1 MSSERAATRGAER
14 LVRALEALG
23 VQIVYGLPGVH
34 NLAIWQALAGSS
46 IRLIGVRHEQT
57 AAYAADGYARA
68 SGRLGVALVTTGP
81 GAANTLA
88 ATGEAMASG
97 SPVLVIATDIA
108 AGLRRP
114 GVYRGV
120 LHETRDQTAMFAPVT
135 RAATLLD
142 DADEIGSAVLA
153 AGARALAAPSGP
165 VYLGIPTDLLSA
177 PSAPPR
183 PSGDAGPGGE
193 TVALDPA
200 LLGEVTRRLGTAQH
214 PLIWAGGGALRA
226 GAGEMIGALGQLL
239 AAPVITT
246 YASRGLLPPGH
257 PCAVPGPVHHPAVGA
272 LWDRA
277 DLVLAIGTDF
287 DGMMTQNWAMPA
299 PPQMIAVNVDAAD
312 ATKNYPADLVLAGD
326 AAVVSTQLV
335 RSLSP
340 RPGLQALTAEL
351 AAIGE
356 NVVASVAADEPQAAA
371 LLAGLDRVLP
381 PEAVLVVDMCIPGYW
396 LAGFRRVPAPRQF
409 AYPVGWGT
417 LGFAF
422 PASLGA
428 ALAGAGPTVC
438 VTGDGGFLFA
448 CGELATVREA
458 GIAVTV
464 VLVDDGGYGM
474 LRFDQAEAG
483 ETRFGVDLAGPDFTA
498 LAAAFGIAAG
508 RVTGFGPEF
517 EAALESALGSGEPY
531 LLVVNAALKP
541 PLTTSPR
548 WYRRRV

>member
-1 MSSERAATRGAER
+1 MSFDPGAMRGAGR
-14 LVRALEALG
+14 VVQALETLG
-23 VQIVYGLPGVH
+23 VQVVFGLPGVH
-34 NLAIWQALAGSS
+34 NLAIWRALAGSA

-68 SGRLGVALVTTGP
+68 TGRLGVALVTTGP

-88 ATGEAMASG
+88 ATGEALASG
-97 SPVLVIATDIA
+97 SPVLVIATDIP

-114 GVYRGV
+114 GIYRGV
-120 LHETRDQTAMFAPVT
+120 LHENRDQTAMLTPVT
-135 RAATLLD
+135 RSATLLD
-142 DADEIGSAVLA
+142 DADAIGSAVLA

-177 PSAPPR
+177 RAGPARSAPPA
-183 PSGDAGPGGE
+183 DAIAPE
-193 TVALDPA
+193 AALIA
-200 LLGEVTRRLGTAQH
+200 EAARRLSAARR

-226 GAGEMIGALGQLL
+226 GAGPMIGALAQAL

-246 YASRGLLPPGH
+246 YASRGLLGGDH
-257 PCAVPGPVHHPAVGA
+257 PCAVPGPVQHPAVGA

-312 ATKNYPADLVLAGD
+312 ATKNYPADLVLVGD
-326 AAVVSTQLV
+326 AAAVSAQLV
-335 RSLSP
+335 ELVSP
-340 RPGLQALTAEL
+340 RPGLGALTAEL
-351 AAIGE
+351 AAIGAD
-356 NVVASVAADEPQAAA
+356 VAASVAADEPQAAA
-371 LLAGLDRVLP
+371 LLGALDRVLP
-381 PEAVLVVDMCIPGYW
+381 PDAVLVADMCIPGYW
-396 LAGFRRVPAPRQF
+396 LAGFRRVPAPRRL

-422 PASLGA
+422 PASIGT
-428 ALAGAGPTVC
+428 ALASTGPAVC

-458 GIAVTV
+458 KIPVTM

-474 LRFDQAEAG
+474 LRFDSS
-483 ETRFGVDLAGPDFTA
+483 TPD
-498 LAAAFGIAAG
+498 
-508 RVTGFGPEF
+508 
-517 EAALESALGSGEPY
+517 
-531 LLVVNAALKP
+531 
-541 PLTTSPR
+541 
-548 WYRRRV
+548 

>member
-1 MSSERAATRGAER
+1 MSSDPEAVPGAGR
-14 LVRALEALG
+14 VVQALETLG
-23 VQIVYGLPGVH
+23 VQVVFGLPGVH
-34 NLAIWQALAGSS
+34 NLAIWRALAGSS

-68 SGRLGVALVTTGP
+68 TGRLGVALVTTGP

-88 ATGEAMASG
+88 ATGEALASG
-97 SPVLVIATDIA
+97 SPVLVIATDIP

-114 GVYRGV
+114 GIYRGV

-135 RAATLLD
+135 RSATLLD
-142 DADEIGSAVLA
+142 DADAIGFAVLA

-177 PSAPPR
+177 QAAPVPTA
-183 PSGDAGPGGE
+183 PLAATDCA
-193 TVALDPA
+193 VVLDTA
-200 LLGEVTRRLGTAQH
+200 LLDDAARRLSTAQH

-226 GAGEMIGALGQLL
+226 AAGAMIGALAQAL

-246 YASRGLLPPGH
+246 YGSRGLLGGDH
-257 PCAVPGPVHHPAVGA
+257 PCAVPGPVQHPAVGA

-299 PPQMIAVNVDAAD
+299 PPQLIAVNVDAAD
-312 ATKNYPADLVLAGD
+312 ATKNYPADLVLVGD
-326 AAVVSTQLV
+326 AAAVSAQLV
-335 RSLSP
+335 EWVSP
-340 RPGLQALTAEL
+340 RPGMEALTTEL
-351 AAIGE
+351 AAIGAD
-356 NVVASVAADEPQAAA
+356 VAASVAADEPQAAA
-371 LLAGLDRVLP
+371 LLAALDRVLP
-381 PEAVLVVDMCIPGYW
+381 SDAVLVADMCIPGYW
-396 LAGFRRVPAPRQF
+396 LAGFRRVPAPRRL

-422 PASLGA
+422 PASLGT
-428 ALAGAGPTVC
+428 ALASTGPAVC

-458 GIAVTV
+458 KIPVTV

-474 LRFDQAEAG
+474 LRFDQTMAG
-483 ETRFGVDLAGPDFTA
+483 EEPFGVDLVGPDFTA
-498 LAAAFGIAAG
+498 LAAAFGIASS
-508 RVTGFGPEF
+508 RVTGFGPQF
-517 EAALESALGSGEPY
+517 EAALDMALRTAEAH
-531 LLVVNAALKP
+531 LLVVDARLKP